1 LSTRCKSLGA
11 CLNCVPRF
19 AVYCA
24 AMTSVLLDRLTNGLM
39 DYLPKLKQFVRQHV
53 LWLGLL
59 AVTIPLLVH
68 LGLQYRTL
76 TVLQTT
82 MPDARNVYM
91 RRVLSG
97 VADQVTKHYEE
108 KAHEVLQVPASAFLY
123 RYPDPNELR
132 ERHGQFTRSVDW
144 SKFLD
149 YKQIAQY
156 FRQHQFRGARLLFV
170 GIVAGPADPTFSFVI
185 FYDPLSCS
193 FRRARNRGEMGAAHA
208 ASANWTAMTMTNTN
222 APSLNLTVDE
232 RDAKN
237 RIIVKPIADE
247 QRRVVG
253 VAGMFLNEEVFK
265 NDYLLPTLRATL
277 PSAFPEDYQDV
288 VTTLFTNEKKLLYT
302 NHTFE
307 GEPYDVTWALPF
319 IFTDWHLGLRMKHMT
334 EVQWSRRYFLTNLSF
349 SLLTALVLLGCIAL
363 ALRTASRAMKLSQMK
378 ADFVS
383 NVSHELRTPLASIR
397 VFGEFLK
404 MGRVKEGEKIREYG
418 EYIETES
425 RRLTQLINNILD
437 FSKIESGQKTY
448 QFELAD
454 VEAVVAETLKTFTV
468 RLEQS
473 GFAITFE
480 SLQQPLPSVVIDADA
495 IAQAFINLLDNAVKY
510 SGDAS
515 VINVRLGRQNG
526 YATIA
531 VTDYGIGIAADE
543 RPKVFEK
550 FYRVS
555 TGLVHDVKGSG
566 LGLSI
571 VQHIVEAH
579 HGKVTLESEPGKGS
593 TFTIHLPLD
602 EQTQPRAQADSGRL
616 LGAQPPIS
624 NLNSEA

>member
-1 LSTRCKSLGA
+1 
-11 CLNCVPRF
+11 
-19 AVYCA
+19 
-24 AMTSVLLDRLTNGLM
+24 MTSVRFDRLPNRLM
-39 DYLPKLKQFVRQHV
+39 DFLPQLKQFVHQHV
-53 LWLGLL
+53 LWLGLV

-68 LGLQYRTL
+68 LGLQYRSL
-76 TVLQTT
+76 KILQKT
-82 MPDARNVYM
+82 MPDARKVYM
-91 RRVLSG
+91 RRFLSG
-97 VADQVTKHYEE
+97 VVNEVAKHYEE

-123 RYPDPNELR
+123 RYPEPNELR
-132 ERHGQFTRSVDW
+132 ERRGQFERTVDW
-144 SKFLD
+144 SQFLD
-149 YKQIAQY
+149 YKQISQH
-156 FRQHQFRGARLLFV
+156 FREHSFNGARVLFV
-170 GIVAGPADPTFSFVI
+170 GIVAGPADPTFSFVR
-185 FYDPLSCS
+185 FYDPVSCS
-193 FRRARNRGEMGAAHA
+193 FSYRAPHGERGAAHA
-208 ASANWTAMTMTNTN
+208 AAANWTAMTMTNTY

-232 RDAKN
+232 RDPKN

-247 QRRVVG
+247 KRRVVG

-265 NDYLLPTLRATL
+265 NNFLLPALRDSL
-277 PSAFPEDYQDV
+277 PGAFPEEYQDV
-288 VTTLFTNEKKLLYT
+288 VTTLFGNEKKLLYA
-302 NHTFE
+302 NQTFE
-307 GEPYDVTWALPF
+307 GEPYDVTWPMPF
-319 IFTDWHLGLRMKHMT
+319 IYTDWYLGLRMKHMT
-334 EVQWSRRYFLTNLSF
+334 EVQWNRRYFLTNLSF
-349 SLLTALVLLGCIAL
+349 SLLTAFVLLGCIAL

-404 MGRVKEGEKIREYG
+404 MGRVKDGEKIREYG

-454 VEAVVAETLKTFTV
+454 VEPVVAETLKTFTV

-473 GFAITFE
+473 GFAINFE
-480 SLQQPLPSVVIDADA
+480 SPQQQLPSAVIDADA

-510 SGDAS
+510 SGEAR
-515 VINVRLGRQNG
+515 VINVRLSRQNSF
-526 YATIA
+526 ATIA
-531 VTDYGIGIAADE
+531 VTDYGIGISSDE
-543 RPKVFEK
+543 CQKVFEK

-602 EQTQPRAQADSGRL
+602 QHTQKHMQADSDKL
-616 LGAQPPIS
+616 LGTQTQIS